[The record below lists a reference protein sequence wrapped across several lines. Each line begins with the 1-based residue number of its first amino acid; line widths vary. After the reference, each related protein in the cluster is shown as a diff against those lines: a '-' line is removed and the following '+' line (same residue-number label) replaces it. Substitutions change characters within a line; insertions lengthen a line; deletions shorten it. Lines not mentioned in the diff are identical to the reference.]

1 MRTLLGDSLLA
12 ALVGGISP
20 ASVRRYAEGTRQT
33 PDGVAWRLHAVA
45 RILSGI
51 MGSYNAYGA
60 RRWFERPR
68 HALDDTTPLQ
78 VFQSALNEDD
88 PSLQTLCDTADGAWA
103 EFLRHEEITEPDD
116 LAGIERSL
124 WAVAPTDES
133 VSRPRLPAKVQVG
146 DEHLPCQA
154 EARRMRS
161 AGATALRAAQAALIP
176 GGARGQRTDG
186 GLQEGNARDGETL
199 VLFERRP
206 SLTGWRIVDAGRP
219 PTRILPLVRHLRHGR
234 ARRSPSSRRKR

>member
-88 PSLQTLCDTADGAWA
+88 PSLQTLFGLA
-103 EFLRHEEITEPDD
+103 E
-116 LAGIERSL
+116 SL
-124 WAVAPTDES
+124 
-133 VSRPRLPAKVQVG
+133 LG
-146 DEHLPCQA
+146 
-154 EARRMRS
+154 
-161 AGATALRAAQAALIP
+161 P
-176 GGARGQRTDG
+176 GGG
-186 GLQEGNARDGETL
+186 G
-199 VLFERRP
+199 
-206 SLTGWRIVDAGRP
+206 
-219 PTRILPLVRHLRHGR
+219 
-234 ARRSPSSRRKR
+234 